1 MLDDRPYMRTPY
13 RPGWSMTTILL
24 FTLGGC
30 YLAQLL
36 LEGLKGP
43 TWVMDG
49 LALSREGI
57 AHGRVYQLL
66 TFQFLHGSPMHL
78 LLNMI
83 GLYFFGR
90 AVEEILGSRGM
101 LKLYLA
107 SGAIGGLLQVGLAF
121 AFRDTFKA
129 EVVGASAGV
138 FGLVAAFATRAPEQ
152 PITILLFFFLPV
164 TFKAG
169 LFLIIEGCISLVGI
183 LGPLMP
189 FPFFHSNIAHAA
201 HLGGM
206 LTGIAW
212 IRWGMMPR
220 APFNFW
226 RPLWSR
232 REPRR
237 ESARATPKRSG
248 KSASRKTEE
257 LPPAEFISREVDPI
271 LEKIS
276 AHGIQSLTARERQI
290 LEAARSKMA
299 RR

>member
-1 MLDDRPYMRTPY
+1 
-13 RPGWSMTTILL
+13 MTTILL

-30 YLAQLL
+30 YLAQMLV
-36 LEGLKGP
+36 EGLP
-43 TWVMDG
+43 TGELWVNQW
-49 LALSREGI
+49 LALSRDGI

-66 TFQFLHGSPMHL
+66 TFQFLHGSIMHL

-90 AVEEILGSRGM
+90 AVEQMLGSMGM
-101 LKLYLA
+101 LKLYLT
-107 SGAIGGLLQVGLAF
+107 SGGVGGILHVGLSF
-121 AFRDTFKA
+121 ALPKFFNA
-129 EVVGASAGV
+129 GVVGASAGV
-138 FGLVAAFATRAPEQ
+138 FGLIAAFAASAPDQ
-152 PITILLFFFLPV
+152 PITLLVLFILPV

-169 LFLIIEGCISLVGI
+169 VFLIIEACISLGGV
-183 LGPLMP
+183 LGMLLPYS
-189 FPFFHSNIAHAA
+189 FFHSNIAHAA

-212 IRWGMMPR
+212 IRWGAIPR
-220 APFNFW
+220 SFNFW
-226 RPLWSR
+226 RPFL
-232 REPRR
+232 PRR
-237 ESARATPKRSG
+237 QPRLESTRATSKRTA
-248 KSASRKTEE
+248 KSASRQAEE
-257 LPPAEFISREVDPI
+257 LPPAEFISQEVDPI